1 MAIINLKKGYDLRL
15 KGKVADNSVKMS
27 DCNLYAILPDD
38 FVGVVPRLD
47 VKEGASVRRG
57 DPVFHDRQYPDIVVT
72 SPVTGVVKE
81 IRRGER
87 RKVEAII
94 IEKSVTDVSA
104 KSFSISGDAKNV
116 LLESGLWACMTRR
129 PYATVPIPSE
139 RPRDIFVT
147 AFDSSPLAPDF
158 SVVLNGKE
166 KYLQKGVDVLASLTE
181 GKVFVGVPKGCEL
194 QLNNAEVN
202 CFVGPHPAGNVGIQA
217 ANVKPVNKGETVWML
232 DLVTVARIGELFTTG
247 EVNFDTVVAVT
258 GSEVLTPKYVKCVM
272 GATMGSLIGDNLKKE
287 DNIRIVSGN
296 VLTGFISS
304 LDGFL
309 RFPYRQVTVIEDIS
323 NPGEFMGWA
332 SLSPKKFSIYRSFLS
347 WLCPKKDVV
356 LDAKLNGGERAIVMA
371 GEYDRMLP
379 MDIYAEFLIKS
390 ILAFEIEK
398 MEQLGIYEVAPEDF
412 ALCEY
417 ADTSKLE
424 LQRVV
429 REGLD
434 RMRKEME

>member
-1 MAIINLKKGYDLRL
+1 MAVINIKKGYDLRL
-15 KGKVADNSVKMS
+15 KGRVADNSVMMS
-27 DCNLYAILPDD
+27 ECNLYAITPDD

-47 VKEGASVRRG
+47 VKEGVLVRRG

-72 SPVTGVVKE
+72 SPITGVVKE

-94 IEKSVTDVSA
+94 IEKSVNAISV
-104 KSFSISGDAKNV
+104 KSFDISGDARSV

-139 RPRDIFVT
+139 RPRDIFIT

-158 SVVLNGKE
+158 FVVIKGKE
-166 KYLQKGVDVLASLTE
+166 QYLQKGVDVLASLTD
-181 GKVFVGVPKGCEL
+181 GKVFVGVSKGCGL
-194 QLNNAEVN
+194 QLNNVEVN

-258 GSEVLTPKYVKCVM
+258 GSEVKRPQYVKCVM
-272 GATMGSLIGDNLKKE
+272 GATLDSLIGNNLKKE

-296 VLTGFISS
+296 VLTGFATL

-309 RFPYRQVTVIEDIS
+309 RFPYRQITVIEDIA

-332 SLSPKKFSIYRSFLS
+332 SLSLKKFSIYRSFLT
-347 WLCPKKDVV
+347 WLCPKRDVA

-390 ILAFEIEK
+390 IIAFDIEK

-412 ALCEY
+412 SLCEY